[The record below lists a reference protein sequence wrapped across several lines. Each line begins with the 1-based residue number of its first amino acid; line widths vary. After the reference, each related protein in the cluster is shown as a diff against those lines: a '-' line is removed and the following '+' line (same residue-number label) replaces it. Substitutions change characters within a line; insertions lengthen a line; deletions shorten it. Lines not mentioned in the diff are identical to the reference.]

1 MLLFSIIS
9 TGFKKI
15 NNLISNKQ
23 VFWDLETSGAGK
35 KEHPKAFAS
44 TPKWEQILQIA
55 AIVVDESLQ
64 PTNQNMNEFCRP
76 RTSIIAQPGALLTTQ
91 QGIKESLQ
99 AKHSSYELISM
110 INNKFEEWKKEN
122 DNLVFIGHNVIS
134 FDSTVLEYNLF
145 NNLYFPYIDRKN
157 RGDTLN
163 LARALYAINP
173 SVIKTPLTA
182 KGNPSFRLEN
192 LAKLNNLPVEFAHD
206 AYSDVKTSIALT
218 KFFHDSDPE
227 SWSQLAMTMNKE
239 KAIEFIND
247 NKGFCYLTT
256 FAGRIKLEALS
267 VVCESSYSGWFNA
280 FNLAY
285 DPKPL
290 LEANNEEF
298 KSLIKKKNRY
308 VITNQH
314 PILLSGKLATNYKPY
329 NELGAE
335 VLNERAKMVFKNKSL
350 ADKFKHMEIDRQLE
364 KEDESSQDNVFP
376 ESKANM
382 FTQFGQQDL
391 IREFHEKKS
400 WEEKYKIG
408 LSFRDPRAQFIAKR
422 LIFDESPSTLSD
434 DDFKFMHQELHDRL
448 VINQERPFTT
458 IPEAMEQIDNELEKI
473 DSSEVEDKDKKLKI
487 LKDYNTYLIF
497 LENYFKNKN
506 AKPLKTGIELVK
518 QIFN

>member
-1 MLLFSIIS
+1 MKN
-9 TGFKKI
+9 T
-15 NNLISNKQ
+15 LIANKQ

-55 AIVVDESLQ
+55 AIVVDENLQ
-64 PTNQNMNEFCRP
+64 PTNQNINEFCRP

-99 AKHSSYELISM
+99 AKYSSYELISM
-110 INNKFEEWKKEN
+110 INNQFEEWKKEN
-122 DNLVFIGHNVIS
+122 ENLVFIGHNVIS

-173 SVIKTPLTA
+173 SAIKTPLTA

-192 LAKLNNLPVEFAHD
+192 LAQLNNLPIEFAHD

-218 KFFHDSDPE
+218 KFVHDSDPE

-239 KAIEFIND
+239 KAIEFINT

-256 FAGRIKLEALS
+256 FAGKIKLEALS
-267 VVCESSYSGWFNA
+267 AVCESSYSGWYNA

-285 DPKPL
+285 DPTPL
-290 LEANNEEF
+290 LEANLEEF
-298 KSLIKKKNRY
+298 KTLIKKKNRY

-314 PILLSGKLATNYKPY
+314 PILLPGKLATNFEPY
-329 NELGAE
+329 NELGSDI
-335 VLNERAKMVFKNKSL
+335 LNERAKMVFKNKSL
-350 ADKFKHMEIDRQLE
+350 ANKFKHMETDRQLE
-364 KEDESSQDNVFP
+364 KLDESSQDNIFP
-376 ESKANM
+376 ESKANK
-382 FTQFGQQDL
+382 FSEFGQQDV
-391 IREFHEKKS
+391 IKNFHEQKT
-400 WEEKYKIG
+400 WEEKYKVA
-408 LSFRDPRAQFIAKR
+408 LTLRDPRASFIAKR
-422 LIFDESPSTLSD
+422 LIFDENPSTLSEQ
-434 DDFKFMHQELHDRL
+434 DFKMIHRELHDRL

-458 IPEAMEQIDNELEKI
+458 IPEAMNQIDNELAKI
-473 DSSEVEDKDKKLKI
+473 ESSDDQEKDKKLKI
-487 LKDYNTYLIF
+487 LNDYNTYLIF
-497 LENYFKNKN
+497 LEKYFKNKN
-506 AKPLKTGIELVK
+506 AKPLKSGEELIK
-518 QIFN
+518 QIFG